1 MKKLI
6 EIDLEKLTE
15 HGIDAHMF
23 CILYSVY
30 YKNSRILL
38 SYLNSVGK
46 PNLSIFQKLSDLGYI
61 EPLKEGQNP
70 TIENLNLTEK
80 FTSLFI
86 SKEAQIEF
94 NKLFDE
100 LLNEYPKVV
109 AGRRLH
115 TEKDNCKTLYKKTL
129 IQNNEIDYTLHDNI
143 IRALKKEKQER
154 LLSNNLTYM
163 TQLIRYI
170 RNKGWE
176 PYMEEL
182 ETERKSF
189 KKII

>member
-143 IRALKKEKQER
+143 IRALKK
-154 LLSNNLTYM
+154 
-163 TQLIRYI
+163 
-170 RNKGWE
+170 
-176 PYMEEL
+176 
-182 ETERKSF
+182 
-189 KKII
+189 

>member
-115 TEKDNCKTLYKKTL
+115 TEKD
-129 IQNNEIDYTLHDNI
+129 YTLHDNI